1 MNKLPP
7 ELIDAIGSHF
17 DYSDWCALRLT
28 CKIFYQLSSSLFA
41 KRYFQYVSVILTRE
55 AIAEL
60 EDLTSNESF
69 RNEVKEL
76 SLIPQVFGD
85 YGVDLDAFTSILH
98 LCVPESQE
106 WTAKE
111 VQAQYAIYVAAET
124 DHLAFAESASL
135 VGSLT
140 RCLSRMRNVSTIG
153 LRAYPSQ
160 RLCKEKS
167 PHVCLGRRALRE
179 RLPFGPC
186 AQLLVST
193 ARRSADPSPSMRRVV
208 WDMWVDI
215 RHPVWTKGLT
225 SLLEAM
231 CAVSPTLAVQRL
243 YTCLTEDEFAVPP
256 DCFTLSQ
263 HLYHSLQPILHVL
276 VDLDICLGP
285 PKPED
290 TAESL
295 HYLVVR
301 AAPNLQIL
309 RLTLWDQFHDLSP
322 DHFTNLAQQVQFT
335 RLSELHLHWVEL
347 TIPGF
352 QLFLRTAAPTLKVLT
367 LVAVSLNGPVPV
379 ARRPAPAFHEAIST
393 VWRGFLITL
402 RDTIPTIRFLRMRG
416 LAYRQHMIRMTDPS
430 RKTTIVPRGS
440 RIVYK
445 SARGIFYDINT
456 RMSFAEWIDQL
467 ELRPQYDGFMLFR
480 LPRHRVFSDGIID
493 SPFPMHL
500 PRHMWP
506 AFGDNSIDPR
516 PRHPPG
522 IIRSGT

>member
-1 MNKLPP
+1 MEKLPP
-7 ELIDAIGSHF
+7 ELVGIIGSHLE
-17 DYSDWCALRLT
+17 YPDWCALRLT
-28 CKIFYQLSSSLFA
+28 SKIIYQLSSSLFA
-41 KRYFQYVSVILTRE
+41 RRYFQYVSVILTRE

-76 SLIPQVFGD
+76 SLIPQIFGD

-111 VQAQYAIYVAAET
+111 VQAQYTIYVAAET

-167 PHVCLGRRALRE
+167 PHVCLGRRALQE

-186 AQLLVST
+186 AQLLVSS
-193 ARRSADPSPSMRRVV
+193 ARRLADPSPSMRRVV

-225 SLLEAM
+225 SLLKAM
-231 CAVSPTLAVQRL
+231 CAVSPPLAVQRL

-263 HLYHSLQPILHVL
+263 HLYQSLQPILHVL

-295 HYLVVR
+295 HCLVIR
-301 AAPNLQIL
+301 AAPNLHTL
-309 RLTLWDQFHDLSP
+309 RLTLWDQFHDVSP

-379 ARRPAPAFHEAIST
+379 GMRPASAFHKAIST
-393 VWRGFLITL
+393 VWRGLLNTL
-402 RDTIPTIRFLRMRG
+402 RDTIPTIRFLRMRK
-416 LAYRQHMIRMTDPS
+416 LAYHQHVISMTDRS
-430 RKTTIVPRGS
+430 RMRRLLPMGS
-440 RIVYK
+440 RFVYK
-445 SARGIFYDINT
+445 PAGGIFYNINT
-456 RMSFAEWIDQL
+456 KMSFAEWIDQL
-467 ELRPQYDGFMLFR
+467 ELIPIYHCFVVR
-480 LPRHRVFSDGIID
+480 LPRHRVFSNGIIA
-493 SPFPMHL
+493 SPFPEHL
-500 PRHMWP
+500 PRQMWP
-506 AFGDNSIDPR
+506 TIGNESIDT
-516 PRHPPG
+516 RHPPG
-522 IIRSGT
+522 IIRCGTCGT